1 MEHQIRIEDH
11 AIWFKHLPSKE
22 IRDRL
27 AALEPEAEITVEVGG
42 VTGKWQRMKRGVDG
56 RLTEAIRPVGEM
68 KTVWNDWFRNRKGD
82 KVTLRVLTT
91 ADDFLVGLAPVFS
104 EWASPEDDEAFRDL

>member
-1 MEHQIRIEDH
+1 MDGLVRIQDH
-11 AIWFKHLPSKE
+11 AIWFKHLPGKD

-27 AALEPEAEITVEVGG
+27 SALEPEAEVTVEVDG

-56 RLTEAIRPVGEM
+56 RPTEAIRPIGEM
-68 KTVWNDWFRNRKGD
+68 KTIWNEWFRNRKGD

-91 ADDFLVGLAPVFS
+91 ADDFLAGLTPVFS

>member
-1 MEHQIRIEDH
+1 MDSHVRIQDH
-11 AIWFKHLPSKE
+11 AIWFKHLPGND

-27 AALEPEAEITVEVGG
+27 SALEPEAEVTVEVDG

-56 RLTEAIRPVGEM
+56 RPTEAIRPVGEM
-68 KTVWNDWFRNRKGD
+68 KTIWNEWFRKRKGD

-91 ADDFLVGLAPVFS
+91 ADDFLAGLTPVFS